1 MGRAY
6 WGCVDGVADDQLAVD
21 FGVAAGAAG
30 VEEVVEAPLLSAA
43 GAFVSDFVSDFVSGF
58 ESDFPS
64 GLFSAFESESLL
76 DELPFA
82 A

>member
-1 MGRAY
+1 MRRWRGNY
-6 WGCVDGVADDQLAVD
+6 PFEVD

-30 VEEVVEAPLLSAA
+30 VEEVVEALLLSTA
-43 GAFVSDFVSDFVSGF
+43 GAFVSDPVSDFVSFF
-58 ESDFPS
+58 ESDFAS
-64 GLFSAFESESLL
+64 ALLSAFESESLP

>member
-1 MGRAY
+1 MVRTDSAAG
-6 WGCVDGVADDQLAVD
+6 DQLAVD

-30 VEEVVEAPLLSAA
+30 VEDIVEALLPLSAA
-43 GAFVSDFVSDFVSGF
+43 GAFESDFVLDFVSGF
-58 ESDFPS
+58 ESDFAS
-64 GLFSAFESESLL
+64 ALLSAFESESLL